1 MHLGHNDFYD
11 IHISGDKVMVDGA
24 LVATLKKDGPPG
36 PINRFR
42 NWIETFSQV
51 VRK

>member
-1 MHLGHNDFYD
+1 MYLGHNDFYE
-11 IHISGDKVMVDGA
+11 IYISGDKIMVDGA
-24 LVATLKKDGPPG
+24 HVATLKKDVPPG
-36 PINRFR
+36 PIDRFR